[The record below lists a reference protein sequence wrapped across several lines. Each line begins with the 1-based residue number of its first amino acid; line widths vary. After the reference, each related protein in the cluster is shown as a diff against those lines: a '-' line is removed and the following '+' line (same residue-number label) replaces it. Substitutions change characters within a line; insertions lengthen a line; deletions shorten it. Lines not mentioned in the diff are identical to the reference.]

1 MLLTIN
7 IPIPQN
13 IKQMNRKKKAAQ
25 KNKDL
30 NLDFMREYL
39 KVYSSVE
46 IFSHIYKIVNYG
58 SFLSNKLIH
67 LPLFSKPYC
76 NPFQL
81 LTISFALSLKIL
93 LIPP

>member
-30 NLDFMREYL
+30 NLDFTWEYSKYRFCKKNILTNLSSRQLGKLFL
-39 KVYSSVE
+39 KQ
-46 IFSHIYKIVNYG
+46 IYT
-58 SFLSNKLIH
+58 
-67 LPLFSKPYC
+67 
-76 NPFQL
+76 
-81 LTISFALSLKIL
+81 LTFVLQAIM
-93 LIPP
+93 

>member
-30 NLDFMREYL
+30 NLDF
-39 KVYSSVE
+39 
-46 IFSHIYKIVNYG
+46 
-58 SFLSNKLIH
+58 
-67 LPLFSKPYC
+67 
-76 NPFQL
+76 
-81 LTISFALSLKIL
+81 T
-93 LIPP
+93 